1 MLEDVK
7 QNLKQDVKHEIAPLV
22 NGLIDDVQ
30 TLFRQELKL
39 VRTEVSQDLKVAKEA
54 AIEFGLGTALASL
67 AMLLLALTLVHLL
80 AWMAPSIPLWGC
92 YGIITLLF
100 GAGAAFAISK
110 GADTVDKADFVPR
123 ETIRSMKENAQWVK
137 GKL

>member
-7 QNLKQDVKHEIAPLV
+7 QDVKQDLKQEIVPLV

-39 VRTEVSQDLKVAKEA
+39 VKTEVQQDLKVAKEA

-80 AWMAPSIPLWGC
+80 AWMAPTIPLWGC

-110 GADTVDKADFVPR
+110 GANTVDKADFVPH

-137 GKL
+137 GKS